1 MGLLYFL
8 ESLILLVYIGVIWA
22 SHSSSSP
29 LLGALGVKYLISEAQ
44 LSLGMWQTSSQYCG
58 ALVWIHETGEPEN
71 QPQVPRKGG

>member
-8 ESLILLVYIGVIWA
+8 EILILLVHIGVIQA

-44 LSLGMWQTSSQYCG
+44 LSLGRHQ
-58 ALVWIHETGEPEN
+58 ANIVVL
-71 QPQVPRKGG
+71 